1 MTSAEVPGPRTGTAS
16 DRGAAG
22 TPDSGPGSE
31 KSSEKGS
38 VPTGEAQE
46 ASAPAGRAARVP
58 AGPSAPPIRRRRLG
72 AALRRLRV
80 NAGLTLQSAA
90 ERLETSDS
98 TLSRLENGQGR
109 LRRIDVAAAL
119 DVYGVD
125 DEDLRTTLLNLTGQ
139 IRDKGWWQYYRRAIP
154 EPYADY
160 ISVEAAATSI
170 DAHTVQLVHGLLQT
184 EEYTR
189 ALAEAWRIRTEP
201 LDVDA
206 LVAVR
211 RTRQRML
218 GGSEPLRLRVV
229 MHEGAL
235 RQMVGGPEV
244 MRGQIERVI
253 EESRRP
259 NVVIQIIT
267 HSAGAYSG
275 LDEPFA
281 IIGFDNPLEHDV
293 VCLDN
298 LTRTHFLETI
308 DEVRNYA
315 SVFDQ
320 LRAAALSPE
329 RSAHWLAGLLTK
341 MES

>member
-1 MTSAEVPGPRTGTAS
+1 MTSAEVPGRATGTAS
-16 DRGAAG
+16 DGGTEQPG
-22 TPDSGPGSE
+22 TPVE
-31 KSSEKGS
+31 R
-38 VPTGEAQE
+38 V
-46 ASAPAGRAARVP
+46 ARVP
-58 AGPSAPPIRRRRLG
+58 AGPTAPPIRRRRLG
-72 AALRRLRV
+72 AALRRLRLA
-80 NAGLTLQSAA
+80 AGLTLQGAA
-90 ERLETSDS
+90 ERLEISDS

-119 DVYGVD
+119 DVYGVQ

-184 EEYTR
+184 EAYTR

-218 GGSEPLRLRVV
+218 GGEEPLRLRVV
-229 MHEGAL
+229 MHESAL
-235 RQMVGGPEV
+235 RQNVGGPEV

-253 EESRRP
+253 EECRRP
-259 NVVIQIIT
+259 NIVIQIIT

-281 IIGFDNPLEHDV
+281 IVGFGNPLENDV

-298 LTRTHFLETI
+298 LTRTHFLETT

-329 RSAHWLAGLLTK
+329 RSALWLAGLLTK
-341 MES
+341 LED

>member
-1 MTSAEVPGPRTGTAS
+1 MTSAEVPGRATGTAS
-16 DRGAAG
+16 DGGTEQPG
-22 TPDSGPGSE
+22 TPVE
-31 KSSEKGS
+31 
-38 VPTGEAQE
+38 
-46 ASAPAGRAARVP
+46 RAARIP

-72 AALRRLRV
+72 AALRRLRLS
-80 NAGLTLQSAA
+80 AGLTLQGAA
-90 ERLETSDS
+90 ERLEISDS

-119 DVYGVD
+119 DAYGVQ

-184 EEYTR
+184 EAYTR

-218 GGSEPLRLRVV
+218 GGEEPLRLRVV
-229 MHEGAL
+229 MHESAL
-235 RQMVGGPEV
+235 RQNVGGPEV

-253 EESRRP
+253 EECRRP
-259 NVVIQIIT
+259 NIVIQIIT

-281 IIGFDNPLEHDV
+281 IVGFGNPLEHDV

-298 LTRTHFLETI
+298 LTRTHFLEAT

-329 RSAHWLAGLLTK
+329 RSALWLAGLLTK
-341 MES
+341 MEN

>member
-1 MTSAEVPGPRTGTAS
+1 MTSAEVPGRATGTAS
-16 DRGAAG
+16 DGGTEQPG
-22 TPDSGPGSE
+22 TPVE
-31 KSSEKGS
+31 R
-38 VPTGEAQE
+38 V
-46 ASAPAGRAARVP
+46 ARVP
-58 AGPSAPPIRRRRLG
+58 AGPTAPPIRRRRLG
-72 AALRRLRV
+72 AALRRLRLA
-80 NAGLTLQSAA
+80 AGLTLQGAA
-90 ERLETSDS
+90 ERLEISDS

-119 DVYGVD
+119 DVYGVQ

-184 EEYTR
+184 EAYTR

-218 GGSEPLRLRVV
+218 GGEEPLRLRVV
-229 MHEGAL
+229 MHESAL
-235 RQMVGGPEV
+235 RQNVGGPEV

-253 EESRRP
+253 EECRRP
-259 NVVIQIIT
+259 NIVIQIIT

-281 IIGFDNPLEHDV
+281 IVGFGNPLENDV

-298 LTRTHFLETI
+298 LTRTHFLETT

-329 RSAHWLAGLLTK
+329 RSALWLAGLLTK
-341 MES
+341 MED

>member
-1 MTSAEVPGPRTGTAS
+1 MTSAEVPGRATGTAS
-16 DRGAAG
+16 DGGTEQPG
-22 TPDSGPGSE
+22 TPVE
-31 KSSEKGS
+31 R
-38 VPTGEAQE
+38 V
-46 ASAPAGRAARVP
+46 ARVP
-58 AGPSAPPIRRRRLG
+58 AGPTAPPIRRRRLG
-72 AALRRLRV
+72 AALRRLRLA
-80 NAGLTLQSAA
+80 AGLTLQGAA
-90 ERLETSDS
+90 ERLEISDS

-119 DVYGVD
+119 DVYGVQ

-184 EEYTR
+184 EAYTR

-218 GGSEPLRLRVV
+218 GGEEPLRLRVV
-229 MHEGAL
+229 MHESAL
-235 RQMVGGPEV
+235 RQNVGGPEV

-253 EESRRP
+253 EECRRP
-259 NVVIQIIT
+259 NIVIQIIT

-281 IIGFDNPLEHDV
+281 IVGFGNPLENDV

-298 LTRTHFLETI
+298 LTRTHFLETT

-329 RSAHWLAGLLTK
+329 RSALWLADLLTK
-341 MES
+341 MED

>member
-1 MTSAEVPGPRTGTAS
+1 MTSAEVPGRVTGTAP
-16 DRGAAG
+16 DGG
-22 TPDSGPGSE
+22 PEQPDTPVE
-31 KSSEKGS
+31 
-38 VPTGEAQE
+38 
-46 ASAPAGRAARVP
+46 RAARVP

-72 AALRRLRV
+72 AALRRLRLS
-80 NAGLTLQSAA
+80 AGLTLQGAA
-90 ERLETSDS
+90 DRLEISDS

-119 DVYGVD
+119 DVYGVQ

-154 EPYADY
+154 DPYADY

-184 EEYTR
+184 EAYTR
-189 ALAEAWRIRTEP
+189 ALAEAWRIRAEP

-218 GGSEPLRLRVV
+218 GGEKPLRLRVV

-235 RQMVGGPEV
+235 RQRVGGPEV

-253 EESRRP
+253 EECRRP
-259 NVVIQIIT
+259 NIVIQIIT

-281 IIGFDNPLEHDV
+281 IVGFGNPLEHDV

-298 LTRTHFLETI
+298 LTRTHFLETT

-329 RSAHWLAGLLTK
+329 RSALWLADLLTK

>member
-1 MTSAEVPGPRTGTAS
+1 MTSAEVPGPATGTA
-16 DRGAAG
+16 
-22 TPDSGPGSE
+22 PDGGPDE
-31 KSSEKGS
+31 
-38 VPTGEAQE
+38 
-46 ASAPAGRAARVP
+46 PAGAVERAARVP
-58 AGPSAPPIRRRRLG
+58 SGPSAAPIRRRRLG
-72 AALRRLRV
+72 AALRRLRLG
-80 NAGLTLQSAA
+80 AGLTLQGAA
-90 ERLETSDS
+90 ERLEISDS

-119 DVYGVD
+119 DVYGVQD
-125 DEDLRTTLLNLTGQ
+125 DDLRTTLLNLTGQ

-184 EEYTR
+184 EAYTR
-189 ALAEAWRIRTEP
+189 ALAEAWRIRAEP

-211 RTRQRML
+211 RARQRML
-218 GGSEPLRLRVV
+218 GGAEPLRLRLV

-235 RQMVGGPEV
+235 RQSVGGPEV

-259 NVVIQIIT
+259 NIVIQIIT

-281 IIGFDNPLEHDV
+281 IVGFGNPLEHDV

-298 LTRTHFLETI
+298 LTRTHFLETF

-329 RSAHWLAGLLTK
+329 RSALWLADLLTK

>member
-1 MTSAEVPGPRTGTAS
+1 MTSAKGPGRAAGTAS
-16 DRGAAG
+16 DGEPGRPD
-22 TPDSGPGSE
+22 TPVE
-31 KSSEKGS
+31 
-38 VPTGEAQE
+38 
-46 ASAPAGRAARVP
+46 RAARIP

-72 AALRRLRV
+72 AALRRLRLS
-80 NAGLTLQSAA
+80 AGLTLQGAA
-90 ERLETSDS
+90 ERLEISDS

-119 DVYGVD
+119 DVYGVQ

-184 EEYTR
+184 EAYTR
-189 ALAEAWRIRTEP
+189 ALAEAWRIRAEP

-218 GGSEPLRLRVV
+218 GGEDPLRLRVV
-229 MHEGAL
+229 MHESAL
-235 RQMVGGPEV
+235 RQNVGGPEV

-253 EESRRP
+253 EECRRP
-259 NVVIQIIT
+259 NIVIQIIT

-281 IIGFDNPLEHDV
+281 IVGFGNPLEHDV

-298 LTRTHFLETI
+298 LTRTHFLETT

-320 LRAAALSPE
+320 LRDAALSPE
-329 RSAHWLAGLLTK
+329 RSALWLADLLTK

>member
-1 MTSAEVPGPRTGTAS
+1 MTSAEVPGRATGTAS
-16 DRGAAG
+16 DGGTEQPG
-22 TPDSGPGSE
+22 TPVE
-31 KSSEKGS
+31 R
-38 VPTGEAQE
+38 V
-46 ASAPAGRAARVP
+46 ARVP
-58 AGPSAPPIRRRRLG
+58 AGPTAPPIRRRRLG
-72 AALRRLRV
+72 AALRRLRLA
-80 NAGLTLQSAA
+80 AGLTLQGAA
-90 ERLETSDS
+90 ERLEISDS

-119 DVYGVD
+119 DVYGVQ

-160 ISVEAAATSI
+160 VSVEAAATSI

-184 EEYTR
+184 EAYTR

-218 GGSEPLRLRVV
+218 GGEEPLRLRVV
-229 MHEGAL
+229 MHESAL
-235 RQMVGGPEV
+235 RQNVGGPEV

-253 EESRRP
+253 EECRRP
-259 NVVIQIIT
+259 NIVIQIIT

-281 IIGFDNPLEHDV
+281 IVGFGNPLENDV

-298 LTRTHFLETI
+298 LTRTHFLETT

-329 RSAHWLAGLLTK
+329 RSALWLAGLLTK
-341 MES
+341 MED

>member
-1 MTSAEVPGPRTGTAS
+1 VAPVEPSAP
-16 DRGAAG
+16 
-22 TPDSGPGSE
+22 SE
-31 KSSEKGS
+31 SPEPSASSEPGDP
-38 VPTGEAQE
+38 VE
-46 ASAPAGRAARVP
+46 RAARVP

-80 NAGLTLQSAA
+80 SAGLTLQGAA
-90 ERLETSDS
+90 ERLEISDS

-119 DVYGVD
+119 DVYGVE

-218 GGSEPLRLRVV
+218 GGAEPLRLRLV

-235 RQMVGGPEV
+235 RQSVGGREV
-244 MRGQIERVI
+244 MRGQIARVI

-259 NVVIQIIT
+259 NIVIQIIT

-281 IIGFDNPLEHDV
+281 IVGFGNPLEHDV

-298 LTRTHFLETI
+298 LTRTHFLETL

-329 RSAHWLAGLLTK
+329 RSARWLADLLTK

>member
-1 MTSAEVPGPRTGTAS
+1 MTSAEPSGPRAQIRSQDPDDTEHGG
-16 DRGAAG
+16 GAAA
-22 TPDSGPGSE
+22 PV
-31 KSSEKGS
+31 SSHPPAGAPPAT
-38 VPTGEAQE
+38 VPSPA
-46 ASAPAGRAARVP
+46 ARAPAAA
-58 AGPSAPPIRRRRLG
+58 PSAATAPPIRRRRLG
-72 AALRRLRV
+72 AALRRLRLS
-80 NAGLTLQSAA
+80 AGLTLQGAA
-90 ERLETSDS
+90 ERLEISDS

-119 DVYGVD
+119 DVYGVR
-125 DEDLRTTLLNLTGQ
+125 DEELRTTLLNLTGQ

-160 ISVEAAATSI
+160 ISVEAAATTI

-184 EEYTR
+184 EPYIR
-189 ALAEAWRIRTEP
+189 AVAEAWRVRTEP

-218 GGSEPLRLRVV
+218 GGPDPLRLRVV
-229 MHEGAL
+229 MHESAL

-244 MRGQIERVI
+244 MRGQIERVL

-281 IIGFDNPLEHDV
+281 IVGFGNPLEHDV

-298 LTRTHFLETI
+298 LTRTHFLETV

-329 RSAHWLAGLLTK
+329 RSALWLADLLTK

>member
-1 MTSAEVPGPRTGTAS
+1 MAMTSAEVPGR
-16 DRGAAG
+16 AAG
-22 TPDSGPGSE
+22 TAPD
-31 KSSEKGS
+31 
-38 VPTGEAQE
+38 GEPEEPDGAVE
-46 ASAPAGRAARVP
+46 RAARVP

-72 AALRRLRV
+72 AALRRLRLG
-80 NAGLTLQSAA
+80 AGLTLQGAA
-90 ERLETSDS
+90 ERLEISDS

-119 DVYGVD
+119 DVYGVE
-125 DEDLRTTLLNLTGQ
+125 DEELRTTLLNLTGQ

-184 EEYTR
+184 EAYTR
-189 ALAEAWRIRTEP
+189 ALAEAWRVRAEP

-218 GGSEPLRLRVV
+218 GGAEPLRLRVV

-235 RQMVGGPEV
+235 RQSVGGPQV

-259 NVVIQIIT
+259 NIIIQIIT

-281 IIGFDNPLEHDV
+281 IVGFGNPLEHDV

-298 LTRTHFLETI
+298 LTRTHFLETV

-329 RSAHWLAGLLTK
+329 RSALWLADLLTK

>member
-1 MTSAEVPGPRTGTAS
+1 
-16 DRGAAG
+16 AA
-22 TPDSGPGSE
+22 T
-31 KSSEKGS
+31 
-38 VPTGEAQE
+38 
-46 ASAPAGRAARVP
+46 
-58 AGPSAPPIRRRRLG
+58 APPIRRRRLG
-72 AALRRLRV
+72 AALRKLRLA
-80 NAGLTLQSAA
+80 AGLTLQGAA
-90 ERLETSDS
+90 ERLEISDS

-119 DVYGVD
+119 DVYGVR
-125 DEDLRTTLLNLTGQ
+125 DEELRTTLLNLTGQ

-184 EEYTR
+184 EPYIR
-189 ALAEAWRIRTEP
+189 AVAEAWRVRAEP

-206 LVAVR
+206 LVEVR

-218 GGSEPLRLRVV
+218 GGPDPLRLRVV
-229 MHEGAL
+229 MHESAL
-235 RQMVGGPEV
+235 RQQVGGAQV
-244 MRGQIERVI
+244 MRGQIERVL

-281 IIGFDNPLEHDV
+281 IVGFGNPLEHDV

-298 LTRTHFLETI
+298 LTRTHFLETV

-329 RSAHWLAGLLTK
+329 RSALWLADLLTK

>member
-1 MTSAEVPGPRTGTAS
+1 MT
-16 DRGAAG
+16 
-22 TPDSGPGSE
+22 
-31 KSSEKGS
+31 
-38 VPTGEAQE
+38 PT
-46 ASAPAGRAARVP
+46 
-58 AGPSAPPIRRRRLG
+58 PPIRRRRLG
-72 AALRRLRV
+72 AALRRLRMS
-80 NAGLTLQSAA
+80 AGLTLQGAA
-90 ERLETSDS
+90 ERLEISDS

-119 DVYGVD
+119 DVYGVH
-125 DEDLRTTLLNLTGQ
+125 DEELRTTLLNLTGQ

-160 ISVEAAATSI
+160 ISVEAAATTI

-184 EEYTR
+184 EPYIR
-189 ALAEAWRIRTEP
+189 AVAEAWRVRTEP

-218 GGSEPLRLRVV
+218 GGADPLRLRVV
-229 MHEGAL
+229 MHEAAL
-235 RQMVGGPEV
+235 LQQVGGPEV
-244 MRGQIERVI
+244 MRGQVERVLS
-253 EESRRP
+253 ESRRP

-281 IIGFDNPLEHDV
+281 IVGFGNPLEHDV

-329 RSAHWLAGLLTK
+329 RSARWLADLLTK

>member
-1 MTSAEVPGPRTGTAS
+1 MTSAEVPGRATGTAP
-16 DRGAAG
+16 DGEPEEPDGAV
-22 TPDSGPGSE
+22 E
-31 KSSEKGS
+31 
-38 VPTGEAQE
+38 
-46 ASAPAGRAARVP
+46 RAARVP

-72 AALRRLRV
+72 AALRRLRLG
-80 NAGLTLQSAA
+80 AGLTLQGAA
-90 ERLETSDS
+90 ERLEISDS

-119 DVYGVD
+119 DVYGVE

-184 EEYTR
+184 EAYTR
-189 ALAEAWRIRTEP
+189 ALAEAWRVRAEP

-218 GGSEPLRLRVV
+218 GGAEPLRLRVV

-235 RQMVGGPEV
+235 RQSVGGPQV

-259 NVVIQIIT
+259 NITIQIIT

-281 IIGFDNPLEHDV
+281 IVGFGNPLEHDV

-298 LTRTHFLETI
+298 LTRTHFLETV

-329 RSAHWLAGLLTK
+329 RSALWLADLLTK

>member
-1 MTSAEVPGPRTGTAS
+1 MTSAEVPGPATGTA
-16 DRGAAG
+16 
-22 TPDSGPGSE
+22 PDGEPVEPG
-31 KSSEKGS
+31 EKGES
-38 VPTGEAQE
+38 GR
-46 ASAPAGRAARVP
+46 PAGRTSRVP

-72 AALRRLRV
+72 AALRRLRLS
-80 NAGLTLQSAA
+80 AGLTLQGAA
-90 ERLETSDS
+90 DRLEISDS

-119 DVYGVD
+119 DVYGVQ
-125 DEDLRTTLLNLTGQ
+125 DEELRTTLLNLTGQ

-184 EEYTR
+184 EAYTR

-229 MHEGAL
+229 MHENAL
-235 RQMVGGPEV
+235 RQSVGGPEV

-253 EESRRP
+253 EECRRP
-259 NVVIQIIT
+259 NIVIQIIT

-281 IIGFDNPLEHDV
+281 IVGFDNPLEHDV

-298 LTRTHFLETI
+298 LTRTHFLETT

-315 SVFDQ
+315 SAFDQ

-329 RSAHWLAGLLTK
+329 RSALWLADLLTK